1 MSSTITFS
9 GFNDID
15 FNTVLNALMT
25 QASQPLTR
33 LQTQQSA
40 LETQISSFD
49 TLRSRI
55 STLKSAADGLST
67 LASVTTV
74 TATSN
79 NAGVIASASSAAVA
93 GHYDVIVNELART
106 QVTVSTSTTPDA
118 DTTVVASGGSL
129 TIGGVAVAI
138 TGNTTLQGLADAVN
152 ATSGIG
158 VSATVV
164 RTSANTHRLALTSSV
179 SGAANAFTVTNG
191 LTGGTGI
198 TFADTDNNGTSGD
211 SAADNAVT
219 ATDASISINN
229 ITATSTTNTFANVV
243 QGVTLTVSKKDPA
256 TTVGVDVAPDPSA
269 LATKVEK
276 FVNAYNDTI
285 AFVESQ
291 RISAGTGDATSIG
304 RDPLLR
310 QLRSSLRT
318 ELLGLHGSGVFT
330 RLSEVGV
337 EFTRDG
343 RLELDRTIFDD
354 AVATN
359 GDGVRQLFAGT
370 GNAFGTVKTLLDG
383 YTNATGLITAAKDR
397 LNKQVDAMEAQIQAV
412 ATRLA
417 LQRETLQKQ
426 FTEADTAI
434 SRLKNQSGSLAS
446 LASNWS

>member
-1 MSSTITFS
+1 
-9 GFNDID
+9 
-15 FNTVLNALMT
+15 
-25 QASQPLTR
+25 
-33 LQTQQSA
+33 
-40 LETQISSFD
+40 
-49 TLRSRI
+49 
-55 STLKSAADGLST
+55 
-67 LASVTTV
+67 
-74 TATSN
+74 
-79 NAGVIASASSAAVA
+79 
-93 GHYDVIVNELART
+93 
-106 QVTVSTSTTPDA
+106 VSTSTTPDA

>member
-40 LETQISSFD
+40 LETQIKSFD

-67 LASVTTV
+67 LSAVTTV

-79 NAGVIASASSAAVA
+79 NAGVVASASSTAVA
-93 GHYDVIVNELART
+93 GHYDVIVNELARA

-164 RTSANTHRLALTSSV
+164 RTSANTHRLALTSTV
-179 SGAANAFTVTNG
+179 SGAANAFTITNG

-198 TFADTDNNGTSGD
+198 TFGDADNNGTSGD

-219 ATDASISINN
+219 ATDASITINN

-256 TTVGVDVAPDPSA
+256 TTVSVDVAPNPSA
-269 LATKVEK
+269 LATKVQN

-383 YTNATGLITAAKDR
+383 YTNASGLITAAKDR

-426 FTEADTAI
+426 FTEADAAM